1 MLLSSYCIRFTDPE
15 SADRVVIFSTRT
27 AATVT
32 TSRDAVND
40 LERDLLSPEEREGL
54 AGTGLLASSIEAEQ
68 LEMLG
73 YIDAMNRLTTTIKP
87 IVVMNLDC
95 NLACPYCF
103 EGNRKGKQ
111 YLSEETAAEFVRF
124 IGARLPGKNTIS
136 PVFYGGEP
144 LLSGDMIVRLS
155 RMLRDLADANGV
167 GYEFGMITNGTLLN
181 RPLVERL
188 RPFGFRAANVTLDG
202 PRDVHNTSRPFTNGA
217 GSFDTI
223 VRNLRDV
230 CGLIDVH
237 LGGNYTREN
246 YRDFPRLLD
255 HLLASG
261 LGPDRIASVE
271 FSPVLNESPEFVPDF
286 RGGCLSP
293 GEPWAIDAG
302 TFLRHETLSRGFR
315 VSPVEP
321 AVCMIERNEHFVV
334 NWNGE
339 LYKCPCLIGRKDFCV
354 GTVRSGM
361 HDCAKSHNLGNWKNE
376 PCLSCAYLPLCFGG
390 CRYIQLLRRGS
401 VGGIECKKEFFD
413 RALPGLVLQDMVR
426 ERCTAQ

>member
-1 MLLSSYCIRFTDPE
+1 MD
-15 SADRVVIFSTRT
+15 
-27 AATVT
+27 
-32 TSRDAVND
+32 D
-40 LERDLLSPEEREGL
+40 LESDLLSAEERESLVGM
-54 AGTGLLASSIEAEQ
+54 GLLVSSIGAEQ
-68 LEMLG
+68 QEMLG
-73 YIDAMNRLTTTIKP
+73 YIDAMNRLTTMIKP
-87 IVVMNLDC
+87 IIVLNLDC
-95 NLACPYCF
+95 NLACLYCF
-103 EGNRKGKQ
+103 EGNRKGNY
-111 YLSEETAAEFVRF
+111 YLSEETAGEFVRF
-124 IGARLPGKNTIS
+124 IEARLTGKNTIS

-144 LLSGDMIVRLS
+144 LLSMDMIARLS
-155 RMLRDLADANGV
+155 HMLRDLADANGAT
-167 GYEFGMITNGTLLN
+167 YEFSVITNGTLLN

-188 RPFGFRAANVTLDG
+188 RPLGFRAAHITLDG
-202 PRDVHNTSRPFTNGA
+202 PRDVHNTSRPFKAGA

-223 VRNLRDV
+223 VRNIRDV
-230 CGLIDVH
+230 SGLIEVH
-237 LGGNYTREN
+237 VGGNYTREN
-246 YRDFPRLLD
+246 FRDFPGLLD
-255 HLLASG
+255 HLLASS

-286 RGGCLSP
+286 RGGCLSA
-293 GEPWAIDAG
+293 GEPWARDAG
-302 TFLRHETLSRGFR
+302 TFLRRETLARGFR

-361 HDCAKSHNLGNWKNE
+361 HDCAESHNLGNWKND

-413 RALPGLVLQDMVR
+413 RALPGLILQDMAR
-426 ERCTAQ
+426 EQCSAQ